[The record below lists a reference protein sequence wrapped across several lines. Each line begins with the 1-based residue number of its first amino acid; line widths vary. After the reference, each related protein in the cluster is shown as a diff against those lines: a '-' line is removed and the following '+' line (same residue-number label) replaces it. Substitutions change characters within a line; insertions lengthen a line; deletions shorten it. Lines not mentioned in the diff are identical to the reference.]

1 MVMAYVQL
9 NAGNIDEA
17 LDYLEEVLSIPS
29 YFSTNWVE
37 LDPDWDPA
45 RDHARYKEIMATY
58 KDITF

>member
-29 YFSTNWVE
+29 SYSTAWVE
-37 LDPDWDPA
+37 MDRRWEPA
-45 RDHARYKEIMATY
+45 RDHPKYKEIIAKY
-58 KDITF
+58 EGIEF

>member
-29 YFSTNWVE
+29 YYSTAWVE
-37 LDPDWDPA
+37 LDPLWAPA
-45 RDHARYKEIMATY
+45 RKHPRYKEIMAKY
-58 KDITF
+58 KDIRF

>member
-29 YFSTNWVE
+29 YYSTARVE
-37 LDPDWDPA
+37 LDPQWAPA
-45 RDHARYKEIMATY
+45 RNHPKYKEIIAMY
-58 KDITF
+58 EGIEF

>member
-29 YFSTNWVE
+29 TFSTAWVE
-37 LDPDWDPA
+37 LDPLWAPA
-45 RDHARYKEIMATY
+45 RDHVRYKEIITEY
-58 KDITF
+58 KGITF

>member
-29 YFSTNWVE
+29 PYSTAWVE
-37 LDPDWDPA
+37 MDSRWEPA
-45 RDHARYKEIMATY
+45 RDHPKYKEIIAEY
-58 KDITF
+58 EGIEF

>member
-29 YFSTNWVE
+29 YYSTDWVE
-37 LDPDWDPA
+37 LDPLWEPA
-45 RDHARYKEIMATY
+45 RDHPKYKEIITKY
-58 KDITF
+58 EGITF

>member
-37 LDPDWDPA
+37 LDPQWEPA
-45 RDHARYKEIMATY
+45 KNHPRYKEIIAKY
-58 KDITF
+58 EGITF